1 MPTSSASGGTRLH
14 TEGLVVGYGDMRVI
28 EGIDVE
34 VSSGTMSAVV
44 GPNGAGKSTLLKG
57 ILGLAKVF
65 GGEVKLD
72 GDVIT
77 RKPLEQLAKA
87 GIAYVPQVDDVFD
100 NLRVRENLEMG
111 GYLLDRATRDARIDE
126 VLEVFPDL
134 RAKMR
139 RYVGSMSGGER
150 KMSAFGRALM
160 LAPSVMI
167 LDEPTAGLSPALTK
181 VVLAD
186 QARLLADKGK
196 AVLVVEQ
203 KAKAALELADW
214 AYVMV
219 RGKIAMAASGREVLD
234 DPDMAGVFLGAGNV
248 AILDQRVR

>member
-65 GGEVKLD
+65 GGDVKLD

-100 NLRVRENLEMG
+100 NLRIRENLEMG

-186 QARLLADKGK
+186 QARLLADRGK

-219 RGKIAMAASGREVLD
+219 RGKIAMAASGRDVLD
-234 DPDMAGVFLGAGNV
+234 DPDMAEVFLGAGNV